1 MNYIKNL
8 LISDLI
14 MLYSKTKDT
23 KYIEDLKN
31 RFKFCG
37 FTNEETEEFI
47 EFETSLYEFK
57 GCKDDK
63 TIIKRH
69 YILGNKNKGV
79 LFEDKSLYKYIPDTS
94 SKKIFYTSEL
104 ISVIDEAAVLTY
116 SSNINKYK
124 AKDKIIALSK
134 EEVNNWVYREFF
146 NRLEYLC
153 RCANEVFSESKKS
166 LFQKKISNLY
176 WNESKI
182 CIDARWDPKYI
193 SSRKFEPYSEEFK

>member
-1 MNYIKNL
+1 MMLVDRGVTVNYIKNL

-63 TIIKRH
+63 TIIKRN
-69 YILGNKNKGV
+69 YILCN
-79 LFEDKSLYKYIPDTS
+79 
-94 SKKIFYTSEL
+94 
-104 ISVIDEAAVLTY
+104 
-116 SSNINKYK
+116 
-124 AKDKIIALSK
+124 
-134 EEVNNWVYREFF
+134 
-146 NRLEYLC
+146 
-153 RCANEVFSESKKS
+153 
-166 LFQKKISNLY
+166 
-176 WNESKI
+176 
-182 CIDARWDPKYI
+182 
-193 SSRKFEPYSEEFK
+193 